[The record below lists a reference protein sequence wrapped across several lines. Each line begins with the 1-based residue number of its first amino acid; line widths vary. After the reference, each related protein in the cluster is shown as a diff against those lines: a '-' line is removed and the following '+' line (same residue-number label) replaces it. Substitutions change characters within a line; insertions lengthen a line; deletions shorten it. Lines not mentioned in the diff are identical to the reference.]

1 MDFRTTSTKP
11 RQSGLTLV
19 ETLVAVGLSSFIGL
33 AIAFLSFYSGRSFA
47 AMANYV
53 DLEKQSQYA
62 LNIMSREIRQADA
75 LSSCVTNGGYITSLT
90 FSYDGTPLTYGFDP
104 TARTLTRAYG
114 GSTQILLKECDF
126 LSFLLFQRNPIGGS
140 YDQYPAATPA
150 TCKMVQLTWV
160 CSRTILGAKVN
171 TESVQSAKIVIRKE

>member
-1 MDFRTTSTKP
+1 MDFRTTSTKS
-11 RQSGLTLV
+11 RRAGLTLV

-62 LNIMSREIRQADA
+62 LNTMSREIRQADYLA
-75 LSSCVTNGGYITSLT
+75 SCITNGSYITSLT
-90 FSYDGTPLTYGFDP
+90 FSYDGTPLTYAFNQG
-104 TARTLTRAYG
+104 ARTLTRTYA
-114 GSTQILLKECDF
+114 GSSQTLLKECDF
-126 LSFLLFQRNPIGGS
+126 LSFLIFQRNPIGGT
-140 YDQYPAATPA
+140 YGQYPAATPA